1 MKKIIICFI
10 GILLVLFIAILYITI
25 NDNKY
30 TNNLE
35 KNILRNT
42 SVKRVDYLNKYNNYY
57 IVIDRE
63 YLYVFDLK
71 YNEILSKDIMLVHSN
86 NNNYDIIYK
95 DDNLMYFNDYIK
107 DNVLVYEYYNID
119 TYKLID
125 RKYIGGNLDE

>member
-95 DDNLMYFNDYIK
+95 DDNVMYFNDYIK